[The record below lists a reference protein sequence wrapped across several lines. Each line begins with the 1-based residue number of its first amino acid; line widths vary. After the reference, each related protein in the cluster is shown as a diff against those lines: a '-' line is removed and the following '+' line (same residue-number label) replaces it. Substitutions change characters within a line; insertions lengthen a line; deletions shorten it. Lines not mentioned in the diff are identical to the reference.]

1 MKKSLFGLI
10 ILFILLTT
18 YTPKFEFILN
28 SDLYI
33 QKIEIENNSIVES
46 DKIKKKLSFLYK
58 ENLFFLNLEEIEKN
72 LKNETFIESF
82 SIKKIYPNTLK
93 IIIVE
98 KKPIAIL
105 HNKKEKFYISS
116 KGNLINFID
125 INIYNDL
132 PTVFGKGENF
142 YSLYQDLQN
151 IKFPLDKIKSYYFF
165 ESGRWD
171 LVMQD
176 DKVIKLPVE
185 DYLSSL
191 KNFMLSKTNSN
202 FNKYKIFDYRIKDQL
217 ILN

>member
-10 ILFILLTT
+10 VLFILLTT

-105 HNKKEKFYISS
+105 HYKKEKFYISS

-132 PTVFGKGENF
+132 PTVFGDGENF

-151 IKFPLDKIKSYYFF
+151 IRFSLDKIKSYYFF

-185 DYLSSL
+185 DYLYSL

>member
-28 SDLYI
+28 SNLYI

-58 ENLFFLNLEEIEKN
+58 ENLFFLNLEDIEKN

-82 SIKKIYPNTLK
+82 SIKKIYPDTLK

-132 PTVFGKGENF
+132 PTVFGDGENF

-151 IKFPLDKIKSYYFF
+151 IRFSLDKIKSYYFF

-185 DYLSSL
+185 DYLYSL

>member
-28 SDLYI
+28 SNLYI

-58 ENLFFLNLEEIEKN
+58 ENLFFLNLEDIEKN

-132 PTVFGKGENF
+132 PTVFGDGENF

-151 IKFPLDKIKSYYFF
+151 IRFSLDKIKSYYFF